1 MGIPQ
6 YNEPPKSQALNQT
19 DELVQRFG
27 RLDTLDDLIRLRAA
41 DAVQEPILAYPQQT
55 QDGVASY
62 EFFTGEDLDAMVDQA
77 VCTLLE
83 SGIRPVRQDAL
94 LTQDRII
101 LVMIIT

>member
-6 YNEPPKSQALNQT
+6 YNEPSKSQAPNQT

-83 SGIRPVRQDAL
+83 SGISPVRQL
-94 LTQDRII
+94 YFSLQDN
-101 LVMIIT
+101 MMT

>member
-6 YNEPPKSQALNQT
+6 YNEPSHNQGQSQA

-27 RLDTLDDLIRLRAA
+27 RLNTLDDLIRLRAA

-62 EFFTGEDLDAMVDQA
+62 EHFTGEDLDAMVDQA
-77 VCTLLE
+77 VCMLLE
-83 SGIRPVRQDAL
+83 SGIRPVRL
-94 LTQDRII
+94 LHFSLGI
-101 LVMIIT
+101 VS